1 MFSLHINNILL
12 VIFASIELVLN
23 NKFNFGLFENSPRLK
38 LLLQEDQI
46 FSSHLQN
53 LSEKYQD
60 ETLSRFLEFQT
71 INTKQDSFY
80 IQHPLNAYH
89 LIKKYALVLP
99 VLISSVKL
107 EDLRQKIQQ
116 HKNQTQVISSIKDDD
131 FQKTLNGIIMMIYSF
146 NLDLEKFSKG
156 IIPAN
161 QHGNG
166 DQDLVSDKH
175 LYADDLCNLAAKAM
189 EYGFLETAA
198 DLMKEAKTAPRYKE
212 DPKFEKHIEKFVKNV
227 YQLHNG
233 YLEKHRSV
241 FTDTYSMKPYKL
253 DKNLEKSAKQ
263 PKYVKNGDPLDVMK
277 IMQAY
282 ANDNGMYARSHMAL
296 KSCGGF
302 RLKNYEVMDGH
313 LHVKGRADISLQK
326 CRFVHHGDSYTKLG
340 PFKTE
345 IVHNSPVFVIFHEL
359 LTEEDIDYLISWATP
374 RLSTE
379 RDIRLRE
386 DMNVRKTDWKT
397 RKVKLLN
404 F

>member
-1 MFSLHINNILL
+1 MPGAAAGAPGDNGPVPGVSTWHRSCSQ
-12 VIFASIELVLN
+12 VASIVPEGSREC
-23 NKFNFGLFENSPRLK
+23 FPG
-38 LLLQEDQI
+38 
-46 FSSHLQN
+46 SSHT
-53 LSEKYQD
+53 SD
-60 ETLSRFLEFQT
+60 STSRV
-71 INTKQDSFY
+71 S
-80 IQHPLNAYH
+80 
-89 LIKKYALVLP
+89 
-99 VLISSVKL
+99 IS
-107 EDLRQKIQQ
+107 QQ
-116 HKNQTQVISSIKDDD
+116 
-131 FQKTLNGIIMMIYSF
+131 
-146 NLDLEKFSKG
+146 
-156 IIPAN
+156 
-161 QHGNG
+161 
-166 DQDLVSDKH
+166 
-175 LYADDLCNLAAKAM
+175 
-189 EYGFLETAA
+189 
-198 DLMKEAKTAPRYKE
+198 
-212 DPKFEKHIEKFVKNV
+212 IES
-227 YQLHNG
+227 